1 VASASSS
8 SGGSDSPAASSPVEQ
23 ATPTEPTE
31 NRWLVPADLDAR
43 NGGIDSFRDIRW
55 I

>member
-1 VASASSS
+1 V
-8 SGGSDSPAASSPVEQ
+8 SSPVEQ

-31 NRWLVPADLDAR
+31 NRLLVSADLDAR
-43 NGGIDSFRDIRW
+43 NGGIDSFRDTRW